1 MSFQAYL
8 DTIKAKTGKTPE
20 DLRQLAEKRV
30 PRAFFQYVDSGSYAE
45 ETFRAN
51 RADMEREQ
59 MGAFLCV
66 AQGTPE
72 EPQLVTLEYR
82 KALAVIH
89 RETERA
95 WTLESLAQIAGMSRA
110 SFAQR
115 FSELVGTT
123 PIEYLTRWRMTQAEL
138 LLRNPRVSVAI
149 AAERVGYET
158 EAAFRKAFKRVHGV
172 GPGSIRRW
180 FREKLS

>member
-1 MSFQAYL
+1 
-8 DTIKAKTGKTPE
+8 
-20 DLRQLAEKRV
+20 
-30 PRAFFQYVDSGSYAE
+30 
-45 ETFRAN
+45 
-51 RADMEREQ
+51 
-59 MGAFLCV
+59 
-66 AQGTPE
+66 
-72 EPQLVTLEYR
+72 
-82 KALAVIH
+82 
-89 RETERA
+89 
-95 WTLESLAQIAGMSRA
+95 MSRA

-138 LLRNPRVSVAI
+138 LLRNPQISVAN

-180 FREKLS
+180 FRERLGNTAR